1 MKTICRILIL
11 AMLHL
16 CWLTSYGYAEIVSTD
31 SAVQSQVQY
40 DRQRIL
46 DLLNRQEVVDELE
59 AYGINKVEAVARI
72 NSLTDEE
79 VTEIA
84 GKLDELPAGANIG
97 QAVAGA
103 VYLALVIT
111 YYSPAIFSG
120 AIYVAFTPIAA
131 GTCIFLE
138 DPWKDCMGDY
148 WGHYVKGVKGIYG
161 DQPEDQPQKVPF
173 EEDCDPG
180 MES

>member
-1 MKTICRILIL
+1 MKIISRILIL
-11 AMLHL
+11 AMFHL
-16 CWLTSYGYAEIVSTD
+16 CWLTSYGWAEIVSTD

-84 GKLDELPAGANIG
+84 GKLDELPPRGFAN
-97 QAVAGA
+97 ALLAA
-103 VYLALVIT
+103 ALLALFLALYIPGLLIKT
-111 YYSPAIFSG
+111 IECIFSDCEEKG
-120 AIYVAFTPIAA
+120 GLAYVFRPIWA
-131 GTCIFLE
+131 
-138 DPWKDCMGDY
+138 DPRTSNN
-148 WGHYVKGVKGIYG
+148 
-161 DQPEDQPQKVPF
+161 
-173 EEDCDPG
+173 EEDDLEQEECDPG
-180 MES
+180 MESCT